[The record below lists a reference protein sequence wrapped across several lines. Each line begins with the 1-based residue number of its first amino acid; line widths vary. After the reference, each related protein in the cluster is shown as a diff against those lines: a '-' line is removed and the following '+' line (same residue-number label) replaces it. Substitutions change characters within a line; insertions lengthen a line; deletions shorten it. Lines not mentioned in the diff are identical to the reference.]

1 MQQQT
6 PHSRRFSSR
15 VATPGDV
22 YVYWSFGGY
31 DDTSRVRDLGS
42 GGLFVQT
49 RKTKSVGSKTNVHF
63 LVEEGQIRAEA
74 VVRHVKPGRGLG
86 LQFTAVREEDRQ
98 RLAGLMK
105 RLPAFGYILKFR
117 NNKPPPQGPR
127 LDEKNAL
134 PSSPPS

>member
-1 MQQQT
+1 MQQQSS
-6 PHSRRFSSR
+6 HSKRFGSR

-22 YVYWSFGGY
+22 YVYWSSVGY
-31 DDTSRVRDLGS
+31 DDTSRVRDLSS

-49 RKTKSVGSKTNVHF
+49 RKTKSVGAKTNVHF

-86 LQFTAVREEDRQ
+86 LQFPAAHERDRP

-105 RLPAFGYILKFR
+105 RLRAF
-117 NNKPPPQGPR
+117 
-127 LDEKNAL
+127 
-134 PSSPPS
+134 S

>member
-22 YVYWSFGGY
+22 YVYWSSVGY

-49 RKTKSVGSKTNVHF
+49 RKTKSVGAKTNVHF
-63 LVEEGQIRAEA
+63 LVEEGPIRAEA

-86 LQFTAVREEDRQ
+86 LQFTAVYEEDRP

-105 RLPAFGYILKFR
+105 RLRAFG
-117 NNKPPPQGPR
+117 
-127 LDEKNAL
+127 
-134 PSSPPS
+134 